1 MTQKIIKVGTSAG
14 VVLPKDYL
22 EKAGLKVGTKVE
34 LDFLGKKNKIII
46 TYQKSEISQRDEEVG
61 KIALGIINRYREDF
75 NALSQK

>member
-34 LDFLGKKNKIII
+34 LDFLEKKNKIII
-46 TYQKSEISQRDEEVG
+46 TYQKPEISKRDEEVG

-75 NALSQK
+75 NALSKK